1 MGLKMKE
8 SLEAKKKE
16 AEMIANRIREIF
28 NDVYPKSVK
37 ANRGEYGEVLGVT
50 VGILRENG
58 FEKYNSEMIEFKRYV
73 AFLLKELELAQ
84 LYINLAAV
92 KGEPLDGSNRD
103 PVDLRGLS
111 DILKRDK

>member
-1 MGLKMKE
+1 MKE

-37 ANRGEYGEVLGVT
+37 TNRKEYGEVLGVT
-50 VGILRENG
+50 VGILRESG
-58 FEKYNSEMIEFKRYV
+58 FEKYNSEMIEFIRYL
-73 AFLLKELELAQ
+73 AFLLNELELAQ
-84 LYINLAAV
+84 IYIKLAAA
-92 KGEPLDGSNRD
+92 KGNPLDGSNKD

-111 DILKRDK
+111 DILKRDE

>member
-1 MGLKMKE
+1 MKE
-8 SLEAKKKE
+8 SLEAKRKE
-16 AEMIANRIREIF
+16 TEMIANRIREIF

-37 ANRGEYGEVLGVT
+37 INRGEYGEVLGVT

-58 FEKYNSEMIEFKRYV
+58 FEKYNSELVEFNRYR
-73 AFLLKELELAQ
+73 AFLLQELELAQ

-92 KGEPLDGSNRD
+92 RGQPLDGSNKD

-111 DILKRDK
+111 DILKREE